1 MLGKPSLPFIVYL
14 QELPSEL
21 VAMDT
26 DPSPHGEFPEDGEL
40 STEQVG
46 ARELPL
52 RIERHWLTYESSCCT
67 PLSIDPLYVTYVLC
81 SLS

>member
-1 MLGKPSLPFIVYL
+1 MLGKHSLTFIVYL

-21 VAMDT
+21 IAMDT

-46 ARELPL
+46 A
-52 RIERHWLTYESSCCT
+52 
-67 PLSIDPLYVTYVLC
+67 
-81 SLS
+81 